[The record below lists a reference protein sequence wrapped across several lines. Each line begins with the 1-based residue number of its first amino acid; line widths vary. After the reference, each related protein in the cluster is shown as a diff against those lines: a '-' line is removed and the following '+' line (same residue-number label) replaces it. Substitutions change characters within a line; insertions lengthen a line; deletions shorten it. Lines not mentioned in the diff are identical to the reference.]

1 MRLEL
6 LLCIAGFAIAVT
18 GCNGDP
24 APTATPAEPAPHF
37 VDIAAAAGL
46 DVVQVS
52 GGADADY
59 IIDSLGAGGAWLDY
73 DNDGDPD
80 LYLVQGATKDAPEG
94 PPDRL
99 YRNDGDLDGDG
110 VPHFTDVT
118 ETAGL
123 GDRNWGVGAAV
134 ADYDNDGDADLY
146 VTNWGANRLYR
157 NNGDGT
163 FTDVAAAAG
172 VDGSRWSTSAA
183 WTDTDRDG
191 DLDLYVANYVEFT
204 FERYPAR
211 GELPANDKPC
221 IWRGVEI
228 FCGPRNLEPAPDRF
242 YRNDGDADGDGIPRF
257 VEATAQAGLV
267 PIEPMYG
274 IAVRAFDAD
283 GDGDDDLYVA
293 NDSVQN
299 LFFVNQ
305 GDGSFVEESILAGVA
320 YSERGTEQA
329 GMGIAV
335 GDYDRNGFVDLAVTN
350 FSHDHDTLYRN
361 DGELLFTDVSF
372 PAGLGTASY
381 FTLGWG
387 IEFLDLDLD
396 GWQDLYVCHGHV
408 YPQID
413 GRDTGASFRAAN
425 GLYRNGGDGTLT
437 SFPGGGGPG
446 MSIKEASRALLPVDL
461 EGDGDLDLLVTHINA
476 PPSLLRNDGERANW
490 LTVGLRGTRSNADGI
505 GARVYAIVGENRQ
518 LREIRREASY
528 AGSVLPRAHFGLG
541 QATTIDRVVVR
552 WPSGAISMLTEVE
565 VNRLIV
571 IDEPA
576 GPGDAAMDAETL
588 EELRSLG
595 YVR

>member
-1 MRLEL
+1 VLG
-6 LLCIAGFAIAVT
+6 IAGLALAAAA
-18 GCNGDP
+18 CAADPP
-24 APTATPAEPAPHF
+24 APAAQTVPAPYF

-46 DVVQVS
+46 DVAQVA
-52 GGADADY
+52 GGADTDY
-59 IIDSLGAGGAWLDY
+59 IIDSFGAGGAWLDY

-80 LYLVQGATKDAPEG
+80 LYLVQGATQDTPEG

-99 YRNDGDLDGDG
+99 YRNDGDPDGDG
-110 VPHFTDVT
+110 VPQFTDVT
-118 ETAGL
+118 EAAQL

-163 FTDVAAAAG
+163 FSDVAGDAG
-172 VDGSRWSTSAA
+172 VRGARWSTSAA

-191 DLDLYVANYVEFT
+191 DLDLYVTNYVEFS

-211 GELPANDKPC
+211 GELPANAEPC
-221 IWRGVEI
+221 VWRGVEI
-228 FCGPRNLEPAPDRF
+228 FCGPRNLEAAPDRF
-242 YRNDGDADGDGIPRF
+242 YRNEGDPDGDGIPRF
-257 VEATAQAGLV
+257 VEATAEVGLV
-267 PIEPMYG
+267 PLEPAYG

-293 NDSVQN
+293 NDSMQN
-299 LFFVNQ
+299 LLFVNQ
-305 GDGSFVEESILAGVA
+305 GDGSFAEESILAGLA

-335 GDYDRNGFVDLAVTN
+335 GDYDHNGLLDLAVTN

-361 DGELLFTDVSF
+361 DGDLLFTDVSF
-372 PAGLGTASY
+372 PTGLGTASY

-425 GLYRNGGDGTLT
+425 GLYRNAGDGTLT
-437 SFPGGGGPG
+437 TFDGGGGPG
-446 MSIKEASRALLPVDL
+446 MAIEEASRALLPVDL

-476 PPSLLRNDGERANW
+476 PPSLLRNDGELANW
-490 LTVGLRGTRSNADGI
+490 LAVGLRGTRSNADGI
-505 GARVYAIVGENRQ
+505 GARVVAILGETR
-518 LREIRREASY
+518 LVREIRREASY

-541 QATTIDRVVVR
+541 GAGTVDRLEVR
-552 WPSGAISMLTEVE
+552 WPSGAISTLEDVE
-565 VNRLIV
+565 ANHLIM
-571 IDEPA
+571 IDEPEA
-576 GPGDAAMDAETL
+576 DP
-588 EELRSLG
+588 
-595 YVR
+595 

>member
-1 MRLEL
+1 VRFVSLTA
-6 LLCIAGFAIAVT
+6 CAAVVLAAAA
-18 GCNGDP
+18 CAEQP
-24 APTATPAEPAPHF
+24 AAPAAPVRPAAPHF

-46 DVVQVS
+46 DVVQVA
-52 GGADADY
+52 GGDDADY
-59 IIDSLGAGGAWLDY
+59 IIDSLGTGGAWLDY
-73 DNDGDPD
+73 DGDGDPD
-80 LYLVQGATKDAPEG
+80 LYLVQGATQDTPEG

-99 YRNDGDLDGDG
+99 YRNAGDPDGDG
-110 VPHFTDVT
+110 VPMFEDVT
-118 ETAGL
+118 AAAGL

-163 FTDVAAAAG
+163 FTDVAGDAG
-172 VDGSRWSTSAA
+172 VRGSRWSASAA

-191 DLDLYVANYVEFT
+191 DLDLYVVNYVEFG

-211 GELPANDKPC
+211 GELPANAEPC
-221 IWRGVEI
+221 VWRGVEI
-228 FCGPRNLEPAPDRF
+228 FCGPRNLQPAPDRF
-242 YRNDGDADGDGIPRF
+242 YRNDGDPDGDGVPLF
-257 VEATAQAGLV
+257 VEATALAGLV
-267 PIEPMYG
+267 PVEPTYG

-299 LFFVNQ
+299 LLFVND
-305 GDGSFVEESILAGVA
+305 GDGSFVEESILAGLA

-329 GMGIAV
+329 GMGIGV

-350 FSHDHDTLYRN
+350 FSHDNDTLYRN

-372 PAGLGTASY
+372 PSGLGTASY

-413 GRDTGASFRAAN
+413 GRETGATFRAAN
-425 GLYRNGGDGTLT
+425 GLYRNLGDGTLGA
-437 SFPGGGGPG
+437 FPGGGGPG
-446 MSIKEASRALLPVDL
+446 MAIEEASRALLPVDL
-461 EGDGDLDLLVTHINA
+461 EGDGDLDLLVTNINA
-476 PPSLLRNDGERANW
+476 PPNLLRNDGEVANW
-490 LTVGLRGTRSNADGI
+490 LAVALRGTRSNADGI
-505 GARVYAIVGENRQ
+505 GARISATIGDTIQV
-518 LREIRREASY
+518 REIRREASY

-541 QATTIDRVVVR
+541 DAATIDRLEVR
-552 WPSGAISMLTEVE
+552 WPSGAISVLTKVAA
-565 VNRLIV
+565 NRLLV
-571 IDEPA
+571 IEE
-576 GPGDAAMDAETL
+576 AEADQ
-588 EELRSLG
+588 
-595 YVR
+595 